1 MVAISF
7 IIRHVSWYISHCKPH
22 CHIVDMQKWIKM
34 PTSHSFVFLFYA
46 HRFLRCN
53 RTHTYLI
60 YLVQSKNWD
69 GGLQERQTVIDAIAQ
84 IFPGSDVESHSKNA
98 YPLRLKVHAKI
109 NGGEEGQAEK
119 IKVWDGDQKRLFKK
133 HLEMRAECV
142 EEIKEALEK
151 LRSDVKM

>member
-7 IIRHVSWYISHCKPH
+7 IIRHVSWFHTAN
-22 CHIVDMQKWIKM
+22 HIVDMQKWIKM